1 MKLAL
6 QILLGLALGAAAFFV
21 LVKVTYWLVEKFA

>member
-6 QILLGLALGAAAFFV
+6 KILFGVVLGIAAGIALLQLLF
-21 LVKVTYWLVEKFA
+21 WLVEKFA